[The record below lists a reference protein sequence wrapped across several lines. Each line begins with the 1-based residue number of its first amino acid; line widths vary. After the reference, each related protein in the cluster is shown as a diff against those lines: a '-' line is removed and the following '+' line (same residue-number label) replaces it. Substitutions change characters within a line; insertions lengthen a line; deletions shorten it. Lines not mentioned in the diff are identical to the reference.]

1 MIHGVKETE
10 GEKLENRI
18 VDILDE
24 IDEKPFVKQC
34 CRIKDSREMNIDQVY
49 IKYLKSRRPSPE
61 KKINST
67 HEVGI

>member
-24 IDEKPFVKQC
+24 IDEKPFVKEC
-34 CRIKDSREMNIDQVY
+34 CRIGLEGNEYRSS
-49 IKYLKSRRPSPE
+49 L
-61 KKINST
+61 
-67 HEVGI
+67 H